1 MRDRDLRAS
10 LAARG
15 PIHQAYSYAGELIDG
30 RRRKAFCDELGLKL
44 EVHECATLH
53 EACSTL
59 FVLHPERALELA
71 RRESTSSLLELAEL
85 CGTTAVAIARHVS
98 SPKKSHKSATK
109 EALAKARSSSRMLR
123 RLVTFEPELY
133 ELAKRAATELGHRN
147 VNKFVRDSVWRS
159 VRDLELNGAPRHQ
172 PHRVQAPHGA
182 RRRAS

>member
-30 RRRKAFCDELGLKL
+30 RRRKAICDELGLKL
-44 EVHECATLH
+44 DVHECATLH

-59 FVLHPERALELA
+59 FVIHPERALELA

-98 SPKKSHKSATK
+98 APKKSHKSGRQAVS
-109 EALAKARSSSRMLR
+109 KARSSSRMLR

-133 ELAKRAATELGHRN
+133 ELAKLAATELGHKN
-147 VNKFVRDSVWRS
+147 VNKLVRDSVWRT
-159 VRDLELNGAPRHQ
+159 VRDLELSGAPRHQ

>member
-30 RRRKAFCDELGLKL
+30 RRRKTFCDELGIKL
-44 EVHECATLH
+44 DVHECATLH

-85 CGTTAVAIARHVS
+85 CGTTPVAIARHITT
-98 SPKKSHKSATK
+98 PKKSHKSSQASV
-109 EALAKARSSSRMLR
+109 AKSRIVR
-123 RLVTFEPELY
+123 RLVNLEPELL
-133 ELAKRAATELGHRN
+133 ELAKQAANQLGHRN
-147 VNKFVRDSVWRS
+147 VSKLIRDSIWRT
-159 VRDLELNGAPRHQ
+159 VRELELSGAPRRQ

>member
-15 PIHQAYSYAGELIDG
+15 PIHQAYAYAGEIIDG

-44 EVHECATLH
+44 EIHDCETLH

-71 RRESTSSLLELAEL
+71 RRESNSSLLELAAL
-85 CGTTAVAIARHVS
+85 CGTTPVAIARLIS
-98 SPKKSHKSATK
+98 APKKSHKRASKDAVT
-109 EALAKARSSSRMLR
+109 KARSSSRMLR

-133 ELAKRAATELGHRN
+133 ELAKQAATELGHKN
-147 VNKFVRDSVWRS
+147 VNKLVRDSVWRT

>member
-10 LAARG
+10 LATRG
-15 PIHQAYSYAGELIDG
+15 PIHPAYSYKGELIDG
-30 RRRKAFCDELGLKL
+30 RRRKLLCDELEL
-44 EVHECATLH
+44 ELEIRPCETLQ

-71 RRESTSSLLELAEL
+71 RSESTGALLELAAL
-85 CGTTAVAIARHVS
+85 CGTTPVAIARHI
-98 SPKKSHKSATK
+98 PTRKKSHKSK
-109 EALAKARSSSRMLR
+109 EPLSQARASSRMLR

-133 ELAKRAATELGHRN
+133 ELAKRAALELGHKN
-147 VNKFVRDSVWRS
+147 VNKLVRDSVWRT

-172 PHRVQAPHGA
+172 PRRVQAPHGA